1 MKAEIKR
8 EERTESILLSLKTLD
23 YLTRSQIQV
32 LHDIGSSRSTSR
44 IMKELEDA
52 AYVNSFRDGEK
63 VYYLSREGRD
73 RIGASRIRKKTL
85 QARHFI
91 MRNSLYIAFGS
102 PSTWKNEQRF
112 AVKERKDL
120 RIIADATF
128 VTDGRYHIVE
138 IDHTQKMSA
147 NRAKIEKYRK
157 LIEIG
162 AFKVAPRFV
171 WMTVTDYR
179 RKQLTKL
186 CEGLDVQIF
195 TVNDFH

>member
-1 MKAEIKR
+1 MKAEIRR

-63 VYYLSREGRD
+63 VYYLSREGRE
-73 RIGASRIRKKTL
+73 RIGAVRVRKKTL

-91 MRNSLYIAFGS
+91 MRNSLYIAFGA

-112 AVKERKDL
+112 VIKERKDL
-120 RIIADATF
+120 RITADATF
-128 VTDGRYHIVE
+128 VQDGRYHIIE

-147 NRAKIEKYRK
+147 NKAKIAKYRK

-162 AFKVAPRFV
+162 AFKTTPRFI
-171 WMTVTDYR
+171 WMTVTEYR
-179 RKQLTKL
+179 RKQLAKL